1 MPTFRQPPSQ
11 DSEAAFRLRARRDR
25 LFGLW
30 VAARLGLTGA
40 AAEAYA
46 RRIMM
51 SDMEDAGE
59 ERILHKVCADLD
71 LHAAATDEEV
81 LRRELHRFE
90 DLARHQISRETQ
102 SRS

>member
-1 MPTFRQPPSQ
+1 MPGFRQPPSQ
-11 DSEAAFRLRARRDR
+11 DTDAAFRLRARRDR

-30 VAARLGLTGA
+30 VAARLGLNGA

-59 ERILHKVCADLD
+59 ERVLRKVCADLD
-71 LHAAATDEEV
+71 HHATATDEEV
-81 LRRELHRFE
+81 LRLELYRFE
-90 DLARHQISRETQ
+90 DVARHQIQRESQ
-102 SRS
+102 S